1 MTRGTHAVA
10 RPCHARRTR
19 AAPYD
24 RDVIRFEGVG
34 VSTRGAILLEGLD
47 WSVAAGERWVVIGPN
62 GAGKTT
68 LLRVAAGYLY
78 PSRGRVELLGRTLGR
93 TDIRRLRPRIG
104 YMSAAL
110 RDLVRDDL
118 RALDVVATAATGA
131 LDPFWTRGRDDGA
144 RAAAGRLL
152 ERFGAAALAERAMGS
167 LSSGEQ
173 QRVQLARAMVS
184 DPDLLLLDEPFAGL
198 DLGGRV
204 QLLTALASL
213 ACAARPAAIVLVVHH
228 LEEIP
233 AGFDH
238 AAVMARGR
246 LTAQG
251 RRDDVLT
258 DDVLSDAYGLPLRV
272 ARDRDGRVRAR
283 PA

>member
-1 MTRGTHAVA
+1 
-10 RPCHARRTR
+10 
-19 AAPYD
+19 
-24 RDVIRFEGVG
+24 
-34 VSTRGAILLEGLD
+34 
-47 WSVAAGERWVVIGPN
+47 
-62 GAGKTT
+62 
-68 LLRVAAGYLY
+68 
-78 PSRGRVELLGRTLGR
+78 
-93 TDIRRLRPRIG
+93 
-104 YMSAAL
+104 
-110 RDLVRDDL
+110 
-118 RALDVVATAATGA
+118 
-131 LDPFWTRGRDDGA
+131 
-144 RAAAGRLL
+144 
-152 ERFGAAALAERAMGS
+152 MGS

-173 QRVQLARAMVS
+173 QRVQLARALLP